1 VEALRV
7 ATLTSSTP
15 MREGLTRGP
24 PSPEVRPQV
33 GVGVASVISVPRA
46 SEGEG
51 QVGPTAEGE
60 GVFDLTGR
68 VAVVTGGSK
77 GIGRCCALALAA
89 AGADVVING
98 HRDLEA
104 GERTA
109 DEVRALGRRSVFVAG
124 DVTDP
129 QAVQALVDRAV
140 AELGGLHIMVN
151 NAMSPS
157 SGGDV
162 FSARAIESWP
172 LMVGQILSAPF
183 YCCRAAGKHMSTAGG
198 GSIINIA
205 STGARKITR
214 DRLNTGLAAY
224 FSSKAG
230 LVQLT
235 RVLAAA
241 WAPLE
246 IRVNSISPGY
256 TRTDASKYI
265 EDDQQRLADV
275 NANTPLGRM
284 GEPSEIAGAAV
295 YLASDAASYT
305 TGIDLTVDGGLT
317 IW

>member
-1 VEALRV
+1 
-7 ATLTSSTP
+7 
-15 MREGLTRGP
+15 
-24 PSPEVRPQV
+24 
-33 GVGVASVISVPRA
+33 
-46 SEGEG
+46 
-51 QVGPTAEGE
+51 
-60 GVFDLTGR
+60 
-68 VAVVTGGSK
+68 
-77 GIGRCCALALAA
+77 
-89 AGADVVING
+89 
-98 HRDLEA
+98 
-104 GERTA
+104 
-109 DEVRALGRRSVFVAG
+109 
-124 DVTDP
+124 
-129 QAVQALVDRAV
+129 
-140 AELGGLHIMVN
+140 
-151 NAMSPS
+151 MSPS

-235 RVLAAA
+235 RVLAAG
-241 WAPLE
+241 WAPLG

-256 TRTDASKYI
+256 TRTDASKYL
-265 EDDQQRLADV
+265 EDDPQRLADV
-275 NANTPLGRM
+275 NVNTPLGRM

-305 TGIDLTVDGGLT
+305 TGIDITVDGGLT